1 MLYILISIIVILAVA
16 LMGALTLEYLDD
28 ESGRSI
34 LYDDPEYFDG
44 EQPKW
49 MREEEEKPEDVSCK
63 NCKHFN
69 NGEGDETCEACM
81 QAVYENILAKY
92 EKYGL

>member
-34 LYDDPEYFDG
+34 LYDDPEYFKHD
-44 EQPKW
+44 EPEW
-49 MREEEEKPEDVSCK
+49 LREESED
-63 NCKHFN
+63 
-69 NGEGDETCEACM
+69 E
-81 QAVYENILAKY
+81 
-92 EKYGL
+92 